1 MLKKILLLSLLL
13 LAPPLTAQEEVT
25 FQDNINYFEIF
36 PTYPSAEKGKIDV
49 MEFFWYNCPHCLDF
63 EPQLQKWLET
73 KPADVNFVQVPV
85 IFNKTARF
93 HAEVYYSLELM
104 GKSHDLQMKIF
115 SAIHDNGKKLN
126 DEEAMTAF
134 VAEQGLDAETFR
146 NNLKSF
152 AVQTRVNRAQDLGK
166 RFDITG
172 VPNVVVN
179 GTFRTGQTAGYEQMI
194 QLIDFLIAKVRE
206 ENGQAVAI
214 K

>member
-13 LAPPLTAQEEVT
+13 LAPPLMAQEEAV
-25 FQDNINYFEIF
+25 FQDNVNYFEIF
-36 PTYPSAEKGKIDV
+36 PSYPSAEKGKIEV
-49 MEFFWYNCPHCLDF
+49 MEFFWYNCPHCFDF

-73 KPADVNFVQVPV
+73 KPEDVNFVQVPA

-93 HAEVYYSLELM
+93 HAETYYSLELM
-104 GKSHDLQMKIF
+104 GKSHALQMKIF
-115 SAIHDNGKKLN
+115 KAIHEDGKKL
-126 DEEAMTAF
+126 DDVEAMTAF
-134 VAEQGLDAETFR
+134 IVEQGVDAETFR
-146 NNLKSF
+146 NYLKSF
-152 AVQTRVNRAQDLGK
+152 AVQTRVNRAEDLGK

-179 GTFRTGQTAGYEQMI
+179 GTFRTGKTAGYEQMI